1 MVVRNVTIIMV
12 PANYYGM
19 LVVWREELANAMV
32 HQARGDINA
41 KTKRGNTALHLA
53 CATVKWA
60 MVRALAQSRADI
72 SATDSDGRSC
82 GRSRCKYGPPKYG
95 MSKGAEWVSMGNYHG
110 EI

>member
-1 MVVRNVTIIMV
+1 MVVRNATAIIV

-41 KTKRGNTALHLA
+41 KTKRGKTALHLA
-53 CATVKWA
+53 CATVNWA
-60 MVRALAQSRADI
+60 MVRALAQARADI
-72 SATDSDGRSC
+72 EATDSDGRSC

-95 MSKGAEWVSMGNYHG
+95 MSKGCVPKQLGHRQA
-110 EI
+110 